1 MPESLQKALRRSFSG
16 CEVYCELSGLVD
28 FKAERDRLVKEQE
41 KLHEKRSAKVEKK
54 LSNPGYLAKA
64 KPEIIEKDKAK
75 HAELEAKFD
84 LLGKPDCRAC
94 LNGIAPKERPSIACR
109 ILCDG
114 YDRKTRPS
122 GRVFRCRRL
131 FRRMALFSG
140 GFVRDAVL
148 RCDLS
153 AT

>member
-1 MPESLQKALRRSFSG
+1 LIDEQRALIESLARLSGMQVSTDAGKPAESAATLVSG

-41 KLHEKRSAKVEKK
+41 KLQKEIAKVEKK

-84 LLGKPDCRAC
+84 LLASQ
-94 LNGIAPKERPSIACR
+94 IAELA
-109 ILCDG
+109 
-114 YDRKTRPS
+114 
-122 GRVFRCRRL
+122 
-131 FRRMALFSG
+131 
-140 GFVRDAVL
+140 
-148 RCDLS
+148 
-153 AT
+153 